1 MKVCHVC
8 LCGPVTDNFSY
19 QENLLTKYQAKL
31 GMDVSMIAS
40 PYYFT
45 QEGTIAISD
54 KKEYVNSDGVK
65 LYRLKVKK
73 GDYEDKFRRYDGLY
87 ETIER
92 INPDVLFV
100 HGVQFLDLTLT
111 FPSSS
116 SLSPATSMYGIF
128 STCASLIL

>member
-65 LYRLKVKK
+65 LYRLKVK
-73 GDYEDKFRRYDGLY
+73 GDYE
-87 ETIER
+87 T
-92 INPDVLFV
+92 
-100 HGVQFLDLTLT
+100 
-111 FPSSS
+111 
-116 SLSPATSMYGIF
+116 SLEGMMACMKQLKG
-128 STCASLIL
+128 